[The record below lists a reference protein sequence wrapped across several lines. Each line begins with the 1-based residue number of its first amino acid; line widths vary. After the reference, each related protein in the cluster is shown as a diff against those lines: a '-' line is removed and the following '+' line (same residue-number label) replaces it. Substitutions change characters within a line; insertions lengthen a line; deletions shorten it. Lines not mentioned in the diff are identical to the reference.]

1 MRLEEGRQVPI
12 PVAPLGGLEVLTAD
26 HQHEVIFVGCP
37 VDRVDEGFGCP
48 CVGLK
53 GWDDLG
59 VLCLFKCLAEGL
71 ASVHPV
77 HHDPLCKLVLRKAVK
92 ARKHGRPGRFGVE
105 FVNVFRFCAGGV
117 LDVEESP
124 AFPHFPTPR
133 TRPVHQTQQAVFTAL
148 EVGEHGARMCF
159 SADGLFV
166 HPIQQLGLGV
176 DGKLRLERRV
186 LNGPDVPKRGLFHAR
201 FEFTPRQREQVE
213 QGGFV
218 DQESNHL
225 QPHDGIQ
232 RPVPFE
238 GIAAPNKQGEV
249 AAWGVRAFKNSQPS
263 PDTGGFGLAT
273 IKEQIEMIRAEIDK
287 TQKNKATNAHIGKL
301 KAKIAQLK
309 IKEEKTA
316 AHSKASGG
324 GKGFEVRKS
333 GDATVALVGFPSVG
347 KSTLISKVTDAHSEA
362 GGYAFTTLTCIPGV
376 MEHRGAKIQ
385 ILDLPGL
392 IKGAAE
398 GKGRGREILN
408 VIRSADMVLY
418 IVDPFQDGHFNVL
431 HRELHNAGLRLNEVK
446 PPVFIKRTDRGGIEV
461 RSTVEQTHLTEEEMA
476 DIIRSFGYTSALVTL
491 RENSTAEQIV
501 DALAG
506 NRVYEKAVIAINKI
520 DIATDDD
527 IARARSALPQEWP
540 IMNISAFKDIGLED
554 LKDFIYD
561 NLGFMRVFLK
571 PQGQE
576 ADMEEPL
583 IVKDDSTVENICVK
597 LHRDFV
603 RKFRFARIR
612 GPSAKFDDQR
622 VGLDHQL
629 KDGDVLTIVVKR

>member
-1 MRLEEGRQVPI
+1 M
-12 PVAPLGGLEVLTAD
+12 
-26 HQHEVIFVGCP
+26 
-37 VDRVDEGFGCP
+37 
-48 CVGLK
+48 
-53 GWDDLG
+53 
-59 VLCLFKCLAEGL
+59 
-71 ASVHPV
+71 
-77 HHDPLCKLVLRKAVK
+77 
-92 ARKHGRPGRFGVE
+92 
-105 FVNVFRFCAGGV
+105 
-117 LDVEESP
+117 
-124 AFPHFPTPR
+124 
-133 TRPVHQTQQAVFTAL
+133 
-148 EVGEHGARMCF
+148 
-159 SADGLFV
+159 
-166 HPIQQLGLGV
+166 
-176 DGKLRLERRV
+176 
-186 LNGPDVPKRGLFHAR
+186 
-201 FEFTPRQREQVE
+201 
-213 QGGFV
+213 
-218 DQESNHL
+218 
-225 QPHDGIQ
+225 
-232 RPVPFE
+232 
-238 GIAAPNKQGEV
+238 
-249 AAWGVRAFKNSQPS
+249 
-263 PDTGGFGLAT
+263 AT

-309 IKEEKTA
+309 LKEEKAA

-347 KSTLISKVTDAHSEA
+347 KSTLISKDMVLYIVDPFQDDGTSTTDAHSEA

-376 MEHRGAKIQ
+376 MEHRGATKIQ

-527 IARARSALPQEWP
+527 IARARSALPQQWP
-540 IMNISAFKDIGLED
+540 IMNISAFKDIGLDE

>member
-1 MRLEEGRQVPI
+1 
-12 PVAPLGGLEVLTAD
+12 
-26 HQHEVIFVGCP
+26 
-37 VDRVDEGFGCP
+37 
-48 CVGLK
+48 
-53 GWDDLG
+53 
-59 VLCLFKCLAEGL
+59 
-71 ASVHPV
+71 
-77 HHDPLCKLVLRKAVK
+77 
-92 ARKHGRPGRFGVE
+92 
-105 FVNVFRFCAGGV
+105 
-117 LDVEESP
+117 
-124 AFPHFPTPR
+124 
-133 TRPVHQTQQAVFTAL
+133 
-148 EVGEHGARMCF
+148 
-159 SADGLFV
+159 
-166 HPIQQLGLGV
+166 
-176 DGKLRLERRV
+176 
-186 LNGPDVPKRGLFHAR
+186 
-201 FEFTPRQREQVE
+201 
-213 QGGFV
+213 
-218 DQESNHL
+218 
-225 QPHDGIQ
+225 
-232 RPVPFE
+232 
-238 GIAAPNKQGEV
+238 
-249 AAWGVRAFKNSQPS
+249 
-263 PDTGGFGLAT
+263 
-273 IKEQIEMIRAEIDK
+273 
-287 TQKNKATNAHIGKL
+287 
-301 KAKIAQLK
+301 
-309 IKEEKTA
+309 
-316 AHSKASGG
+316 
-324 GKGFEVRKS
+324 
-333 GDATVALVGFPSVG
+333 
-347 KSTLISKVTDAHSEA
+347 
-362 GGYAFTTLTCIPGV
+362 

-461 RSTVEQTHLTEEEMA
+461 RSTVEQTHLTEDEMA

-491 RENSTAEQIV
+491 REDSTAEQIV

-540 IMNISAFKDIGLED
+540 IMNISAFKDIGLDE

>member
-1 MRLEEGRQVPI
+1 MTPLGRLEVFSAHHQ
-12 PVAPLGGLEVLTAD
+12 LEV
-26 HQHEVIFVGCP
+26 VFVGRS
-37 VDRVDEGFGCP
+37 VDRVNEGLGGSS
-48 CVGLK
+48 VGLK
-53 GWDDLG
+53 RRHDLR
-59 VLCLFKCLAEGL
+59 VFRLFEGFAEGL

-77 HHDPLCKLVLRKAVK
+77 HDNALGVFVFRDAMEALEHR
-92 ARKHGRPGRFGVE
+92 RPRRLGVE
-105 FVNVFRFCAGGV
+105 SVNVFGFGPGSVFEVQEGA
-117 LDVEESP
+117 
-124 AFPHFPTPR
+124 AFPNFPAPR
-133 TRPVHQTQQAVFTAL
+133 AGPLHQVQQAFLTVVQ
-148 EVGEHGARMCF
+148 VGKNGASVGF
-159 SADGLFV
+159 SVHRLLV
-166 HPIQQLGLGV
+166 HPIQQIGFCVNGELGFEHV
-176 DGKLRLERRV
+176 V
-186 LNGPDVPKRGLFHAR
+186 LSGAEVAQCGPFHLR
-201 FEFTPRQREQVE
+201 FEFAPRQGEQVQE
-213 QGGFV
+213 GGFV
-218 DQESNHL
+218 DQEPNHV
-225 QPHDGIQ
+225 QPHDQTQ

-238 GIAAPNKQGEV
+238 GIAAPNKQRERT
-249 AAWGVRAFKNSQPS
+249 AWGVRAFKNSQPS

-309 IKEEKTA
+309 LKEEKAA

-461 RSTVEQTHLTEEEMA
+461 RSTVEQTHLTEDEMA

-491 RENSTAEQIV
+491 REDSTAEQIV

-540 IMNISAFKDIGLED
+540 IMNISAFKDIGLDE